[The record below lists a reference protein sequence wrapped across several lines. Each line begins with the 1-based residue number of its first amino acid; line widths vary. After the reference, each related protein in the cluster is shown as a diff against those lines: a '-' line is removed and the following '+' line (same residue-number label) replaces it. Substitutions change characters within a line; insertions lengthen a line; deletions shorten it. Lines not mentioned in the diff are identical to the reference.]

1 MAAVLADQ
9 ITCNNSPRRSDDVGA
24 LPLCTEHIDLVHIGI
39 SMVLAAGISPA
50 TSSFGET
57 RSNKLSYAS
66 KIGVPRGL
74 RSLDL
79 QFEKLTCWP
88 TTLWGQNGQGS

>member
-9 ITCNNSPRRSDDVGA
+9 ITFNNSPRRSDDVGA

-66 KIGVPRGL
+66 KIGAGDKVRTCGP
-74 RSLDL
+74 DL
-79 QFEKLTCWP
+79 GRVVLYQL
-88 TTLWGQNGQGS
+88 SYARIMDI